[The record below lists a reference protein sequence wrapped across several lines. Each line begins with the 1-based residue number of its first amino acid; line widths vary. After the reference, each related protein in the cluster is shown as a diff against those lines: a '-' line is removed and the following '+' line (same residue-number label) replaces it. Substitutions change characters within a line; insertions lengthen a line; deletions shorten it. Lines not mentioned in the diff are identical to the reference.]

1 MVCLGAGVGAARVEG
16 GTWKVERR
24 FARGSALRAASRART
39 SRFSRP
45 LEKLLNY
52 STTLLLNCSTAQPLY
67 YSTALLLYCSTAQL
81 LYYSTTL
88 LLNYFTAQLLYY

>member
-52 STTLLLNCSTAQPLY
+52 STTLLLNCST
-67 YSTALLLYCSTAQL
+67 
-81 LYYSTTL
+81 TL
-88 LLNYFTAQLLYY
+88 LLNYFTTQLITEN